1 MKKKYDISPDFKM
14 WANFHPPLN
23 KPTINFM
30 QNLMGLSYLK
40 EKSDANVIVEKL
52 KIPFQGKDLR
62 AIFYTPKTLQTP
74 APCLVYF
81 HGGGFVLPAAPYHY
95 NNCRKYATF
104 ANCKVLFVDYPL
116 APKNKHPVPMNA
128 CFESYKW
135 VIENADAI
143 GVDRSKVAVGGDSAG
158 GAFSSVITLLAVD
171 QNIQKP
177 CGQMLIYPAVMMD
190 KKTESMEKFTDT
202 PLCNSKDCK
211 KYEKLYFARP
221 EDKNDKFVAN
231 MNDRDFAVFPPSYVE
246 TAEFDCLRDNG
257 ILYAE
262 KLKHANVETEI
273 NFTIGT
279 IHGYDMVENSPITQ
293 KSLEKR
299 ILFLKKIFN

>member
-1 MKKKYDISPDFKM
+1 M

-30 QNLMGLSYLK
+30 QNLMSLSYLK
-40 EKSDANVIVEKL
+40 EKSDPNVIVEKL
-52 KIPFQGKDLR
+52 KIPFANKDIR

-128 CFESYKW
+128 CFEAYKW
-135 VIENADAI
+135 VVDNADAI
-143 GVDRSKVAVGGDSAG
+143 GVDRSRIAVGGDSAG

-202 PLCNSKDCK
+202 PLCNSRDCK

-231 MNDRDFAVFPPSYVE
+231 MNDRDFAVFPPSYIE

-257 ILYAE
+257 VLYAE
-262 KLKHANVETEI
+262 KLKHANVDTEI
-273 NFTIGT
+273 NFTLGT

-299 ILFLKKIFN
+299 ILFLNVKLTLKRGLMR

>member
-1 MKKKYDISPDFKM
+1 M

-30 QNLMGLSYLK
+30 QNLMSLSYLK
-40 EKSDANVIVEKL
+40 EKSDPNVIVEKL
-52 KIPFQGKDLR
+52 KIPFANKDIR

-128 CFESYKW
+128 CFEAYKW
-135 VIENADAI
+135 VVDNADAI
-143 GVDRSKVAVGGDSAG
+143 GVDRSRIAVGGDSAG

-202 PLCNSKDCK
+202 PLCNSRDCK

-231 MNDRDFAVFPPSYVE
+231 MNDRDFAVFPPSYIE

-257 ILYAE
+257 VLYAE
-262 KLKHANVETEI
+262 KLKHANVDTEI
-273 NFTIGT
+273 NFTLGT

>member
-143 GVDRSKVAVGGDSAG
+143 GVDRSKIAVGGDSAG

-262 KLKHANVETEI
+262 KLKHANVDTEI